1 MKPFL
6 SNKVA
11 LAFSIVTVGLFAACL
26 KDSGTQTIKLYTP
39 ILESMSSLKAK
50 IKSEG
55 PRPIKNP
62 GKLFV
67 LGNNVYVN
75 EKGKGIHVIDNTNPS
90 NPITKGFIVIPGN
103 LDVAVK
109 NNILYAD
116 CYSSLFAIDISNS
129 NNVTVVNEIDDVFE
143 DRRFIR
149 GYTVPK
155 GYAVVNW
162 EVKDSTMQVE
172 LRDGQGYWSNN
183 KYYSAQP
190 VFWGP
195 QFGGPV
201 SNTSAGNTS
210 TNGVAGS
217 MSRFAFQNNYLYA
230 VSNSRLHVIDVNSAS
245 NPYIANTASI
255 GWNIET
261 IYPFKDKLFI
271 GSQTGMF
278 IYSVTNPTTPT
289 HLGSFSHARLCDP
302 VVADDTH
309 AYVTL
314 HSSENVCVGTQN
326 ELNVL
331 DINNIT
337 NPTLLKRINLTKP
350 NGLGKQNNVLL
361 VCDDNAGL
369 RVFNA
374 TNKDNPTLVNTI
386 NLPGAYDVI
395 CLNGIALVTAN
406 DGLYQFDC
414 SNVNNVRQLSKVAFS
429 F

>member
-6 SNKVA
+6 KSKAAIA
-11 LAFSIVTVGLFAACL
+11 LSIIAVGLFAACI
-26 KDSGTQTIKLYTP
+26 KDSGTQTIKVYTP

-55 PRPIKNP
+55 PRPIKNA

-75 EKGKGIHVIDNTNPS
+75 EMGKGIHVIDNTNPNS
-90 NPITKGFIVIPGN
+90 PVARGFIVIPGN

-116 CYSSLFAIDISNS
+116 CYSNMFAIDISNT
-129 NNVTVVNEIDDVFE
+129 NKVTVVNELDDVFS

-149 GYTVPK
+149 GFTVPK
-155 GYAVVNW
+155 GYALVDW
-162 EVKDSTMQVE
+162 QVKDSTVNLE
-172 LRDGQGYWSNN
+172 LRDGMGYWNN
-183 KYYSAQP
+183 EKYFSAQA
-190 VFWGP
+190 VSWGP
-195 QFGGPV
+195 QFGGNP
-201 SNTSAGNTS
+201 TATAGAGNA
-210 TNGVAGS
+210 NGVAGS
-217 MSRFAFQNNYLYA
+217 MSRFVFQNNYLYA
-230 VSNSRLHVIDVNSAS
+230 VSNSNLSVLNVSNAS
-245 NPYIANTASI
+245 NPTIVNTVGL

-261 IYPFKDKLFI
+261 IFPFKDKLFI

-278 IYSVTNPTTPT
+278 IYSVSNPTVPT

-302 VVADDTH
+302 VIADDTH

-314 HSSENVCVGTQN
+314 HSSEDICVGTQN

-331 DINNIT
+331 DITNIT

-350 NGLGKQNNVLL
+350 HGLGKHNNVLL

-374 TNKDNPTLVNTI
+374 SNKDNPVLINTI

-395 CLNGIALVTAN
+395 CINGIALVTAK
-406 DGLYQFDC
+406 DGLYQFDY
-414 SNVNNVRQLSKVAFS
+414 SNINNVRQLSKVVFQ